1 MSKFYRVYSSTNK
14 FNGNV
19 ITQSALEV
27 LSLHP
32 QEYKEIASVEIE
44 PSERI
49 YDVSDLPDLGYNPP
63 PNEDVEEV
71 ELTEQSDDHFD
82 EWDETNPDLDLGFD
96 ETDSGEGA

>member
-49 YDVSDLPDLGYNPP
+49 CDVSDLPDLGYNPS

-71 ELTEQSDDHFD
+71 ELTQQSDDNFD
-82 EWDETNPDLDLGFD
+82 DWDDADLDLGFD
-96 ETDSGEGA
+96 ETDEGA